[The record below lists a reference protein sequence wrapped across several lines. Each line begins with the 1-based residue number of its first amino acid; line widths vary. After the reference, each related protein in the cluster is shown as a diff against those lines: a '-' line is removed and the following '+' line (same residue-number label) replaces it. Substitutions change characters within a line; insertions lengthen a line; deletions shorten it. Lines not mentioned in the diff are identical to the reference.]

1 MNDSEARRYKKNRT
15 VNSWLILLV
24 SSVATDSPFVFQIAR
39 RNLGALVETH
49 EIPES
54 MTHMKF
60 RTDSTMRKLLE
71 FALQASIVTG
81 NEFMCGEV
89 LKYAR
94 NNTMLC

>member
-1 MNDSEARRYKKNRT
+1 
-15 VNSWLILLV
+15 
-24 SSVATDSPFVFQIAR
+24 
-39 RNLGALVETH
+39 
-49 EIPES
+49 
-54 MTHMKF
+54 MKF